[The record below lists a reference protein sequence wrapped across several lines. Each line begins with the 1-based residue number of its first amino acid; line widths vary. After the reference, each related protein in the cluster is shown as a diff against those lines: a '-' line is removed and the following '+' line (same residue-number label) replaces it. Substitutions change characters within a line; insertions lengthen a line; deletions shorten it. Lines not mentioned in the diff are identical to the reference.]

1 MDCFAS
7 LAMTVLA
14 TSGALW
20 EQSAGNPD
28 IPGSVPTHRRGMT
41 RKLTLY

>member
-20 EQSAGNPD
+20 ERIAAE
-28 IPGSVPTHRRGMT
+28 
-41 RKLTLY
+41 